1 MVEEVVMVCRD
12 YCTESWGVAMD
23 RAGVPVDYEL
33 RRSKNVFFPEDIRE
47 TPSEL
52 PPHTAL
58 PLPPYEQLLIIQDSS
73 LNAEVAIETEKG

>member
-1 MVEEVVMVCRD
+1 MVCRD
-12 YCTESWGVAMD
+12 YYTESWGVAMD
-23 RAGVPVDYEL
+23 RVGVPVDYEL

-47 TPSEL
+47 IPSKL